1 MELFRQLN
9 PAIVIE
15 FPEGIEGDLPRM
27 AFLALTM

>member
-15 FPEGIEGDLPRM
+15 FPEGIEGDPTHGIPGP
-27 AFLALTM
+27 TM